1 MAWPGLCFCIIT
13 RHIEPLRNRETLSA
27 HSPHPTPHLQLA
39 EAKAPKTN
47 CRARRYNG
55 RLSHSPLINLE
66 SPPKKGLLM
75 MKLTV
80 IPGDGIGP
88 EIMAQVI
95 RVLKHVNAPFEY
107 EEHVAGEIALQNLGD
122 LLPHSTIESINKN
135 KLAIKGPTT
144 TPVGGG
150 HKSINVTMRQKFDLY
165 ANVRPVRSLP
175 GVKCIWPDINLTIVR
190 ENTEDLYAGIERMV
204 DEGTAESIKRISRK
218 GSERIARYAYDL
230 AQKTG
235 RSQVAIV
242 HKANIMK
249 MTDGL
254 FLKTAQEIGWQYP
267 NITTKDVIVD
277 NACMQ
282 LVMKP
287 QQFDVI
293 VTENLYGDILSDLC
307 AGLIGGLGVVPGAN
321 IGDKAAIFEAVH
333 GSAPDIAGQ
342 NKANPTALLQSAV
355 MMLQHVSETAKADA
369 IMKALIEALADVNAR
384 TGDLGGK
391 GTTVSFTDAIIQK
404 LG

>member
-1 MAWPGLCFCIIT
+1 
-13 RHIEPLRNRETLSA
+13 
-27 HSPHPTPHLQLA
+27 
-39 EAKAPKTN
+39 
-47 CRARRYNG
+47 
-55 RLSHSPLINLE
+55 
-66 SPPKKGLLM
+66 M

-88 EIMAQVI
+88 EIMTQVI
-95 RVLKHVNAPFEY
+95 RVLKHVHAPFEY
-107 EEHVAGEIALQNLGD
+107 EEHQAGEIALAKMGD
-122 LLPHSTIESINKN
+122 LLPQTTVDSINKN

-175 GVKCIWPDINLTIVR
+175 GVQCVASDVNLTIVR

-204 DEGTAESIKRISRK
+204 DENTAESIKRITRK

-235 RSQVAIV
+235 RKQVAIV

-249 MTDGL
+249 MSDGL
-254 FLKTAQEIGWQYP
+254 FLKVAQEVGWQYP
-267 NITTKDVIVD
+267 NIQTKDVIVD

-282 LVMKP
+282 LVTRP

-307 AGLIGGLGVVPGAN
+307 AGLVGGLGVVPGAN
-321 IGDKAAIFEAVH
+321 IGEKAAIFEAVH

-355 MMLQHVSETAKADA
+355 MMLQHVGEQAKADS
-369 IMKALIEALADVNAR
+369 IMKALIAALSDVNAR

-404 LG
+404 L

>member
-1 MAWPGLCFCIIT
+1 MT
-13 RHIEPLRNRETLSA
+13 
-27 HSPHPTPHLQLA
+27 
-39 EAKAPKTN
+39 
-47 CRARRYNG
+47 
-55 RLSHSPLINLE
+55 
-66 SPPKKGLLM
+66 
-75 MKLTV
+75 KLTV

-88 EIMAQVI
+88 EIMTQVI
-95 RVLKHVNAPFEY
+95 RVLKHVRAPFEY
-107 EEHVAGEIALQNLGD
+107 EEHQAGEVALHTLGD
-122 LLPHSTIESINKN
+122 LLPQTTVDSINQT

-175 GVKCIWPDINLTIVR
+175 GVNCVCNDVDLTIVR

-204 DEGTAESIKRISRK
+204 DENTAESIKRITRK

-230 AQKTG
+230 AQRTG
-235 RSQVAIV
+235 KNRVAIV

-249 MTDGL
+249 MSDGL
-254 FLKTAQEIGWQYP
+254 FLKVAQEVGWQYP

-282 LVMKP
+282 LVTKP

-307 AGLIGGLGVVPGAN
+307 AGLVGGLGVVPGAN
-321 IGDKAAIFEAVH
+321 IGEKAAIFEAVH

-355 MMLQHVSETAKADA
+355 MMLQHVHESAKADA
-369 IMKALIEALADVNAR
+369 IMKALIAALSDVNAR

>member
-1 MAWPGLCFCIIT
+1 
-13 RHIEPLRNRETLSA
+13 
-27 HSPHPTPHLQLA
+27 
-39 EAKAPKTN
+39 
-47 CRARRYNG
+47 
-55 RLSHSPLINLE
+55 
-66 SPPKKGLLM
+66 M

-88 EIMAQVI
+88 EIMTQVI
-95 RVLKHVNAPFEY
+95 RVLKHVHAPFEY
-107 EEHVAGEIALQNLGD
+107 EEHQAGEIALAKLGD
-122 LLPHSTIESINKN
+122 LLPQNTVDSINKN

-175 GVKCIWPDINLTIVR
+175 GVQCVCSDVNLTIVR

-204 DEGTAESIKRISRK
+204 DENTAESIKRITRR

-235 RSQVAIV
+235 RKQVAIV

-249 MTDGL
+249 MSDGL
-254 FLKTAQEIGWQYP
+254 FLKVAQEVGWQYP
-267 NITTKDVIVD
+267 NIQTKDVIVD

-282 LVMKP
+282 LVTRP

-307 AGLIGGLGVVPGAN
+307 AGLVGGLGVVPGAN
-321 IGDKAAIFEAVH
+321 IGEKAAIFEAVH

-355 MMLQHVSETAKADA
+355 MMLQHVGEGAKADS
-369 IMKALIEALADVNAR
+369 IMKALIAALSDINAR

-391 GTTVSFTDAIIQK
+391 GTTQSFTDAIIQK
-404 LG
+404 L

>member
-1 MAWPGLCFCIIT
+1 M
-13 RHIEPLRNRETLSA
+13 
-27 HSPHPTPHLQLA
+27 
-39 EAKAPKTN
+39 
-47 CRARRYNG
+47 
-55 RLSHSPLINLE
+55 
-66 SPPKKGLLM
+66 M

-88 EIMAQVI
+88 EIMTQVV
-95 RVLKHVNAPFEY
+95 RVLKHVHAPFEY
-107 EEHVAGEIALQNLGD
+107 EEHQAGEVALNSVGE
-122 LLPHSTIESINKN
+122 LLPQTTIDSINKN

-144 TPVGGG
+144 TPIGGG

-175 GVKCIWPDINLTIVR
+175 GVQCVCPDVDLTIVR

-204 DEGTAESIKRISRK
+204 DADTAESIKRITRK

-235 RSQVAIV
+235 KFRMAIV

-249 MTDGL
+249 LSDGL
-254 FLKTAQEIGWQYP
+254 FLKVAQEVGWQYP
-267 NITTKDVIVD
+267 EITTKDVIVD

-293 VTENLYGDILSDLC
+293 VTENLYGDILSDIC
-307 AGLIGGLGVVPGAN
+307 AGLVGGLGIVPGAN
-321 IGDKAAIFEAVH
+321 IGANHAIFEAVH

-355 MMLQHVSETAKADA
+355 MMLQHVGENGKADA
-369 IMKALIEALADVNAR
+369 IMKALIAALSDVNAR
-384 TGDLGGK
+384 TGDLGGR
-391 GTTVSFTDAIIQK
+391 GTTVSFTDAIIQR
-404 LG
+404 LGAQ

>member
-1 MAWPGLCFCIIT
+1 
-13 RHIEPLRNRETLSA
+13 
-27 HSPHPTPHLQLA
+27 
-39 EAKAPKTN
+39 
-47 CRARRYNG
+47 
-55 RLSHSPLINLE
+55 
-66 SPPKKGLLM
+66 

-88 EIMAQVI
+88 EIMTQVV
-95 RVLKHVNAPFEY
+95 RVLKHVHAPFEY
-107 EEHVAGEIALQNLGD
+107 EEHQAGEVALNSVGE
-122 LLPHSTIESINKN
+122 LLPQTTIDSINKN

-144 TPVGGG
+144 TPIGGG

-175 GVKCIWPDINLTIVR
+175 GVQCVCPDVDLTIVR

-204 DEGTAESIKRISRK
+204 DEDTAESIKRITRK

-235 RSQVAIV
+235 KSRMAIV

-249 MTDGL
+249 LSDGL
-254 FLKTAQEIGWQYP
+254 FLKVAQEVGWQYP
-267 NITTKDVIVD
+267 EIATKDVIVD

-293 VTENLYGDILSDLC
+293 VTENLYGDILSDIC
-307 AGLIGGLGVVPGAN
+307 AGLVGGLGIVPGAN
-321 IGDKAAIFEAVH
+321 IGANHAIFEAVH

-355 MMLQHVSETAKADA
+355 MMLQHVGENGKADA
-369 IMKALIEALADVNAR
+369 IMKALIAALSDVNAR
-384 TGDLGGK
+384 TGDLGGR
-391 GTTVSFTDAIIQK
+391 GTTVSFTDAIIQR
-404 LG
+404 LGAQ

>member
-1 MAWPGLCFCIIT
+1 
-13 RHIEPLRNRETLSA
+13 
-27 HSPHPTPHLQLA
+27 
-39 EAKAPKTN
+39 
-47 CRARRYNG
+47 
-55 RLSHSPLINLE
+55 
-66 SPPKKGLLM
+66 M

-88 EIMAQVI
+88 EIMTQVV
-95 RVLKHVNAPFEY
+95 RVLKHVHAPFEY
-107 EEHVAGEIALQNLGD
+107 EEHQAGEIALNSVGE
-122 LLPHSTIESINKN
+122 LLPQTTLDSINKN

-175 GVKCIWPDINLTIVR
+175 GVQCVCSDVDLTIVR

-204 DEGTAESIKRISRK
+204 DENTAESIKRITRK

-235 RSQVAIV
+235 KQRVAIV

-249 MTDGL
+249 LSDGL
-254 FLKTAQEIGWQYP
+254 FLKVAQEVGWQYP
-267 NITTKDVIVD
+267 EITTKDVIVD

-293 VTENLYGDILSDLC
+293 VTENLYGDILSDIC
-307 AGLIGGLGVVPGAN
+307 AGLVGGLGIVPGAN
-321 IGDKAAIFEAVH
+321 IGANHAIFEAVH

-355 MMLQHVSETAKADA
+355 MMLQHVGENGKADA
-369 IMKALIEALADVNAR
+369 IMKALIAALSDVNAR
-384 TGDLGGK
+384 TGDLGGR
-391 GTTVSFTDAIIQK
+391 GTTVSFTDAIIQR
-404 LG
+404 LGAQ

>member
-1 MAWPGLCFCIIT
+1 MT
-13 RHIEPLRNRETLSA
+13 
-27 HSPHPTPHLQLA
+27 
-39 EAKAPKTN
+39 
-47 CRARRYNG
+47 
-55 RLSHSPLINLE
+55 
-66 SPPKKGLLM
+66 
-75 MKLTV
+75 KLTV

-88 EIMAQVI
+88 EIMTQVI

-107 EEHVAGEIALQNLGD
+107 EEHPAGEVALNTLGE
-122 LLPHSTIESINKN
+122 LLPQSTIDSINN
-135 KLAIKGPTT
+135 TKLAIKGPTT

-175 GVKCIWPDINLTIVR
+175 GVQCVCPDVNLTIVR

-204 DEGTAESIKRISRK
+204 DENTAESIKRITRK
-218 GSERIARYAYDL
+218 GSERIARYAFEL

-235 RSQVAIV
+235 KTQVAIV

-249 MTDGL
+249 MSDGL
-254 FLKTAQEIGWQYP
+254 FLKVAQEVGWQYP
-267 NITTKDVIVD
+267 AITTRDVIVD

-282 LVMKP
+282 LVTKP
-287 QQFDVI
+287 QQFQVI

-307 AGLIGGLGVVPGAN
+307 AGLVGGLGVVPGAN

-355 MMLQHVSETAKADA
+355 MMLQHIGENAKADA
-369 IMKALIEALADVNAR
+369 IMKALIAALSDVNAR

>member
-1 MAWPGLCFCIIT
+1 
-13 RHIEPLRNRETLSA
+13 
-27 HSPHPTPHLQLA
+27 
-39 EAKAPKTN
+39 
-47 CRARRYNG
+47 
-55 RLSHSPLINLE
+55 
-66 SPPKKGLLM
+66 M

-88 EIMAQVI
+88 EIMTQVI
-95 RVLKHVNAPFEY
+95 RVLKHVHAPFEY
-107 EEHVAGEIALQNLGD
+107 EEYQAGEIALATLGD
-122 LLPHSTIESINKN
+122 LLPGNTVDSINKN

-175 GVKCIWPDINLTIVR
+175 GVQCVCPDVNLTIVR

-204 DEGTAESIKRISRK
+204 DENTAESIKRITRK
-218 GSERIARYAYDL
+218 GSERIARYAFDL

-235 RSQVAIV
+235 RKQVAIV

-249 MTDGL
+249 LSDGL
-254 FLKTAQEIGWQYP
+254 FLKVAQEVGWQYP
-267 NITTKDVIVD
+267 NIVTKDVIVD

-282 LVMKP
+282 LVTRP

-307 AGLIGGLGVVPGAN
+307 AGLVGGLGVVPGAN
-321 IGDKAAIFEAVH
+321 IGENAAIFEAVH

-355 MMLQHVSETAKADA
+355 MMLQHVGENTKADA
-369 IMKALIEALADVNAR
+369 IMTALIAALSDINAR

-391 GTTVSFTDAIIQK
+391 GSTVSFTDAIIQK
-404 LG
+404 LS

>member
-1 MAWPGLCFCIIT
+1 MT
-13 RHIEPLRNRETLSA
+13 
-27 HSPHPTPHLQLA
+27 
-39 EAKAPKTN
+39 
-47 CRARRYNG
+47 
-55 RLSHSPLINLE
+55 
-66 SPPKKGLLM
+66 
-75 MKLTV
+75 KLTV

-88 EIMAQVI
+88 EIMTQVI
-95 RVLKHVNAPFEY
+95 RVLKHVQAPFEY
-107 EEHVAGEIALQNLGD
+107 EEHQAGEVALNNFGE
-122 LLPHSTIESINKN
+122 LLPQNTIDSINRTH
-135 KLAIKGPTT
+135 LAIKGPTT

-175 GVKCIWPDINLTIVR
+175 GVQCVCSDVNLTIVR

-204 DEGTAESIKRISRK
+204 DEDTAESIKRITRK
-218 GSERIARYAYDL
+218 GSERIARYAFDL
-230 AQKTG
+230 TQKTG
-235 RSQVAIV
+235 KNRVAIV

-249 MTDGL
+249 LSDGL
-254 FLKTAQEIGWQYP
+254 FLKVAQEIGWQYP
-267 NITTKDVIVD
+267 QITTKDVIVD

-282 LVMKP
+282 LVTKP
-287 QQFDVI
+287 QQFEVI

-307 AGLIGGLGVVPGAN
+307 AGLVGGLGVVPGAN
-321 IGDKAAIFEAVH
+321 IGEKAAIFEAVH

-355 MMLQHVSETAKADA
+355 MMLQHIGENAKADA

-404 LG
+404 LS

>member
-1 MAWPGLCFCIIT
+1 M
-13 RHIEPLRNRETLSA
+13 
-27 HSPHPTPHLQLA
+27 Q
-39 EAKAPKTN
+39 
-47 CRARRYNG
+47 
-55 RLSHSPLINLE
+55 
-66 SPPKKGLLM
+66 
-75 MKLTV
+75 LTV

-88 EIMAQVI
+88 EIMTQVV

-107 EEHVAGEIALQNLGD
+107 EEQAAGESALITHQS
-122 LLPHSTIESINKN
+122 LLPQSTVDSINKTR
-135 KLAIKGPTT
+135 LAIKGPTT

-150 HKSINVTMRQKFDLY
+150 HKSINVTMRQQFDLY

-175 GVKCIWPDINLTIVR
+175 GVQCVCSDVNLTIVR

-204 DEGTAESIKRISRK
+204 DEDTAESIKRITRK
-218 GSERIARYAYDL
+218 GSERIARYAYEL

-249 MTDGL
+249 MSDGL
-254 FLKTAQEIGWQYP
+254 FLKVAQEVGAKYP
-267 NITTKDVIVD
+267 TIATRDVIVD

-282 LVMKP
+282 LVTRP

-307 AGLIGGLGVVPGAN
+307 AGLVGGLGVVPGAN
-321 IGDKAAIFEAVH
+321 IGEKAAIFEAVH

-355 MMLQHVSETAKADA
+355 MMLQHIHEGAKADA
-369 IMKALIEALADVNAR
+369 IMKALIAALSDINAR

>member
-1 MAWPGLCFCIIT
+1 MT
-13 RHIEPLRNRETLSA
+13 
-27 HSPHPTPHLQLA
+27 
-39 EAKAPKTN
+39 
-47 CRARRYNG
+47 
-55 RLSHSPLINLE
+55 
-66 SPPKKGLLM
+66 
-75 MKLTV
+75 KLTV

-88 EIMAQVI
+88 EITAQVL
-95 RVLKHVNAPFEY
+95 RVLKHIKAPFEY
-107 EEHVAGEIALQNLGD
+107 EEHAAGEVALHTVGD
-122 LLPHSTIESINKN
+122 LLPSTTIESINKT

-150 HKSINVTMRQKFDLY
+150 HRSINVTMRQKFDLY

-175 GVKCIWPDINLTIVR
+175 GVQCVCSDVNLTIVR
-190 ENTEDLYAGIERMV
+190 ENTEDLYAGIERMI
-204 DEGTAESIKRISRK
+204 DDNTAESIKRITRK

-235 RSQVAIV
+235 KNRMAIV

-249 MTDGL
+249 MSDGL
-254 FLKTAQEIGWQYP
+254 FLKVAQEVGWQYP
-267 NITTKDVIVD
+267 SITTKDVIVD

-282 LVMKP
+282 LVTRP

-307 AGLIGGLGVVPGAN
+307 AGLVGGLGVVPGAN

-355 MMLQHVSETAKADA
+355 MMLQHIGENHKADA
-369 IMKALIEALADVNAR
+369 IMKALIATLADINAR

-391 GTTVSFTDAIIQK
+391 GSTSSFTDALIQK